1 MATVVVDGSSLD
13 VGAVVAV
20 ARAGARVEV
29 ARGAL
34 ARMAETRALVE
45 RVVLRGDSVYGL
57 TTGVGVRKRVALAG
71 DEIARFNRRIIAE
84 HRTAQGRH
92 APDDV
97 VRATMLRLLNG
108 FARGS
113 SGVRPALA
121 ERLADALNR
130 GEQPRVRMLGS
141 IGQADLMPLADLAA
155 DVFSDVPLEAKE
167 GLAVLNANAFSTGWA
182 ALAIADARTLLDT
195 MTLAAALD
203 LEAFGAN
210 LTPLH
215 EAVGRARPYPGLVEE
230 LRRMRA
236 ALAGSRLWEAGAAR
250 NLQDPLSF
258 RGAAA
263 ILGSARDALG
273 FVERQ
278 LAVELNASQ
287 ENPLALLAEDR
298 IISVANYES
307 LPLAMALD
315 LMRIALVPAVSA
327 ANERLIKLLQAPQT
341 GLSDGLHAPGVSAE
355 SSLSEY
361 TWPAQALAIEARL
374 LGQPVSLEIPSASQ
388 AEGLEDRASMTPLAA
403 RRLAELVDLAR
414 GVVAIEL
421 VVAAQAVELRHGA
434 APDAIGVGAR
444 RVFAAVRELVGFTG
458 PGQTLESD
466 LDPVRDLIARGVLA
480 SESPLQEIAISLVEP
495 GDAGELLTL
504 QRAAYVSEGQIYEN
518 ASIPPLTQTLAEL
531 EQELAETIALK
542 ATLGTRMVGTARA
555 RLEDGTLHIGRIA
568 VAPDMQ
574 GRGIGTRLIERL
586 EADHGAG
593 AHTFALFTGDSNPA
607 NRRLY
612 ERLGYRETHAEVLDF
627 GVRLV
632 HLAKPA
638 ADESD
643 APEITLPS
651 ERKP

>member
-1 MATVVVDGSSLD
+1 MATVIVDGSSLD

-20 ARAGARVEV
+20 ARAGARVEI
-29 ARGAL
+29 APEAL

-84 HRTAQGRH
+84 HRTAQGRD
-92 APDDV
+92 APPDV

-130 GEQPRVRMLGS
+130 GEQPRVRTLGS
-141 IGQADLMPLADLAA
+141 IGQGDLMPLADLAA
-155 DVFSDVPLEAKE
+155 ELFREVPLEAKE
-167 GLAVLNANAFSTGWA
+167 GLSVLNANAFSTGWA
-182 ALAIADARTLLDT
+182 ALAVADARTLLDA

-203 LEAFGAN
+203 LEAFAAN

-215 EAVGRARPYPGLVEE
+215 QAVAVARPYPGLVEE
-230 LRRMRA
+230 LDRMRS
-236 ALAGSRLWEAGAAR
+236 ALAGSRLWEPGAAR

-263 ILGSARDALG
+263 ILGAARDALR
-273 FVERQ
+273 FVEGQ

-287 ENPLALLAEDR
+287 ENPLTLLAEDR

-307 LPLAMALD
+307 LPLAAALD
-315 LMRIALVPAVSA
+315 LMRIALVPTVSA

-341 GLSDGLHAPGVSAE
+341 GLSDGLHAPGVAAE

-403 RRLAELVDLAR
+403 RRLGELVDLAR
-414 GVVAIEL
+414 GLVAIEL
-421 VVAAQAVELRHGA
+421 VVAAQAVQLRHGSS
-434 APDAIGVGAR
+434 PDAIGAGAR
-444 RVFAAVRELVGFTG
+444 RIFEAVRELVPFTG
-458 PGQTLESD
+458 PGDTLASD
-466 LDPVRDLIARGVLA
+466 LDPVRDLIARGDVVPDEPPPPA
-480 SESPLQEIAISLVEP
+480 IAISLVAP

-504 QRAAYVSEGQIYEN
+504 QRAAYVSEGQIYQN
-518 ASIPPLTQTLAEL
+518 ASIPPLTQTLEEL
-531 EQELAETIALK
+531 ERELAGSIALK
-542 ATLGTRMVGTARA
+542 ATIGGRIVGSARA
-555 RLEDGTLHIGRIA
+555 TLEDGVLHIARIA

-574 GRGIGTRLIERL
+574 GRGIGTALIARL
-586 EADHGAG
+586 EAEHGGG

-638 ADESD
+638 AS
-643 APEITLPS
+643 P
-651 ERKP
+651 

>member
-1 MATVVVDGSSLD
+1 MATVIVDGSSLD

-20 ARAGARVEV
+20 ARAGARVEI
-29 ARGAL
+29 APGAL
-34 ARMAETRALVE
+34 VRMAGTRALVE

-71 DEIARFNRRIIAE
+71 EEIARFNRRIIAE
-84 HRTAQGRH
+84 HRTAQGRD
-92 APDDV
+92 APPDV

-130 GEQPRVRMLGS
+130 GEQPRIRMLGS

-155 DVFSDVPLEAKE
+155 EVFQDVPLEAKE
-167 GLAVLNANAFSTGWA
+167 GLSVLNANAFSTGWA
-182 ALAIADARTLLDT
+182 ALAVADARTLLDA

-215 EAVGRARPYPGLVEE
+215 EAVAAARPYPGLVEE
-230 LRRMRA
+230 LGRMRS
-236 ALAGSRLWEAGAAR
+236 ALEGSRLWQPGAAR

-263 ILGSARDALG
+263 ILGAARDALR
-273 FVERQ
+273 FVEEQ

-307 LPLAMALD
+307 LPLAAALD
-315 LMRIALVPAVSA
+315 LMRIALVPTVSA

-341 GLSDGLHAPGVSAE
+341 GLSDGLHAPGVAAE

-403 RRLAELVDLAR
+403 RRLGELVELAR

-421 VVAAQAVELRHGA
+421 IVAAQAIELRHGPS
-434 APDAIGVGAR
+434 PDAIGTGAR
-444 RVFAAVRELVGFTG
+444 QMFDAVRELVSFTG
-458 PGQTLESD
+458 AGDTLESD
-466 LDPVRDLIARGVLA
+466 LDPVRDLIASGRVVPEAKQG
-480 SESPLQEIAISLVEP
+480 SEIVIARVEP
-495 GDAGELLTL
+495 EDAGELLTL
-504 QRAAYVSEGQIYEN
+504 QRAAYVTEGQIYEN

-531 EQELAETIALK
+531 QAELAGSIALK
-542 ATLGTRMVGTARA
+542 ATLGSRMIGTARA
-555 RLEDGTLHIGRIA
+555 RLEDGILHIGRIA
-568 VAPDMQ
+568 IAPDMQ
-574 GRGIGTRLIERL
+574 GRGVGTALIERL
-586 EADHGAG
+586 ELEHGAA
-593 AHTFALFTGDSNPA
+593 AHTFSLFTGDSNPA

-612 ERLGYRETHAEVLDF
+612 ERLGYRETHTEVLDL

-632 HLAKPA
+632 HLAKPGPLPA
-638 ADESD
+638 A
-643 APEITLPS
+643 
-651 ERKP
+651 

>member
-1 MATVVVDGSSLD
+1 MATVIVDGSSLD

-20 ARAGARVEV
+20 ARAGARVEI
-29 ARGAL
+29 APEAL

-71 DEIARFNRRIIAE
+71 EEIARFNRRIIAE
-84 HRTAQGRH
+84 HRTAQGGD
-92 APDDV
+92 APPDV

-130 GEQPRVRMLGS
+130 GEQPRVRKLGS

-155 DVFSDVPLEAKE
+155 EVFRDVPLEAKE
-167 GLAVLNANAFSTGWA
+167 GLSVLNANAFSTGWA
-182 ALAIADARTLLDT
+182 ALAIADARTLLDA

-203 LEAFGAN
+203 LEAFAAN

-215 EAVGRARPYPGLVEE
+215 EAVGAARPYPGLVEE
-230 LRRMRA
+230 LERMRT
-236 ALAGSRLWEAGAAR
+236 ALEGSRLWQPGAAR

-263 ILGSARDALG
+263 ILGAARDALR

-307 LPLAMALD
+307 LPLAAALD
-315 LMRIALVPAVSA
+315 LMRIALVPTISA
-327 ANERLIKLLQAPQT
+327 ANERLMKLLQAPQT
-341 GLSDGLHAPGVSAE
+341 GLTDGLHAPGVAAE

-403 RRLAELVDLAR
+403 RRLAELVELAH

-434 APDAIGVGAR
+434 APDAIGSGAR
-444 RVFAAVRELVGFTG
+444 RVFDAVRERIAFTG
-458 PGQTLESD
+458 AGDTLAPD
-466 LDPVRDLIARGVLA
+466 LDPVRELIASGLIVPA
-480 SESPLQEIAISLVEP
+480 AEADPEIVIARVEP
-495 GDAGELLTL
+495 EDAGELLTL
-504 QRAAYVSEGQIYEN
+504 QRAAYVTEGQIYQN

-531 EQELAETIALK
+531 QAELAESIALK
-542 ATLGTRMVGTARA
+542 ATLGCRMVGTARA

-568 VAPDMQ
+568 IAPDMQ
-574 GRGIGTRLIERL
+574 GRGIGTALIERL
-586 EADHGAG
+586 EADHGSG

-638 ADESD
+638 GTGDH
-643 APEITLPS
+643 PS
-651 ERKP
+651 E

>member
-1 MATVVVDGSSLD
+1 
-13 VGAVVAV
+13 
-20 ARAGARVEV
+20 
-29 ARGAL
+29 
-34 ARMAETRALVE
+34 
-45 RVVLRGDSVYGL
+45 
-57 TTGVGVRKRVALAG
+57 
-71 DEIARFNRRIIAE
+71 
-84 HRTAQGRH
+84 
-92 APDDV
+92 
-97 VRATMLRLLNG
+97 
-108 FARGS
+108 
-113 SGVRPALA
+113 
-121 ERLADALNR
+121 
-130 GEQPRVRMLGS
+130 MLGS

-155 DVFSDVPLEAKE
+155 EIFRDVPLEAKE

-182 ALAIADARTLLDT
+182 ALAIADARTLLDA

-215 EAVGRARPYPGLVEE
+215 EAVARARPYPGLIEE
-230 LRRMRA
+230 LQRMRT
-236 ALAGSRLWEAGAAR
+236 ALSDSRLWQPGAAR

-263 ILGSARDALG
+263 ILGAARDALG

-287 ENPLALLAEDR
+287 ENPLALPAEDR

-341 GLSDGLHAPGVSAE
+341 GLSDGLHAPGVAAE

-374 LGQPVSLEIPSASQ
+374 LAQPVSLEIPSASQ

-403 RRLAELVDLAR
+403 RRLGELVDLAR
-414 GVVAIEL
+414 GLVAIEL
-421 VVAAQAVELRHGA
+421 VVAAQAVELRHGP
-434 APDAIGVGAR
+434 APSAIGAGAR
-444 RVFAAVRELVGFTG
+444 RMFDAVRELVTFTG
-458 PGQTLESD
+458 QGETLASD
-466 LDPVRDLIARGVLA
+466 LDPVRELIARGGLLPEEDAAAGGIV
-480 SESPLQEIAISLVEP
+480 ISRVEP

-518 ASIPPLTQTLAEL
+518 ARIPPLTQTLAEL
-531 EQELAETIALK
+531 EAELADATALK
-542 ATLGTRMVGTARA
+542 ATIGSRIVGSARA

-568 VAPDMQ
+568 VAPDVQ
-574 GRGIGTRLIERL
+574 GRGIGTALIERL
-586 EADHGAG
+586 EAEHAAG

-612 ERLGYRETHAEVLDF
+612 ERLGYRETHHEELDF

-632 HLAKPA
+632 HLAKRAPGSPA
-638 ADESD
+638 RL
-643 APEITLPS
+643 APHPS
-651 ERKP
+651 G

>member
-1 MATVVVDGSSLD
+1 MATVIVDGSSLE
-13 VGAVVAV
+13 VGDVVAV
-20 ARAGARVEV
+20 ARAGARVEI
-29 ARGAL
+29 APTAL
-34 ARMAETRALVE
+34 AHMAETRALVE
-45 RVVLRGDSVYGL
+45 RVVRRGDSVYGL

-84 HRTAQGRH
+84 HRTAQGRD
-92 APDDV
+92 APSDV

-108 FARGS
+108 FARGTA
-113 SGVRPALA
+113 GVRPALA
-121 ERLADALNR
+121 ERLADALNG

-141 IGQADLMPLADLAA
+141 IGQGDLMPLADLATEIFA
-155 DVFSDVPLEAKE
+155 DVQLEAKE

-182 ALAIADARTLLDT
+182 ALAIADARTLLDA

-203 LEAFGAN
+203 LEGFAAN

-215 EAVGRARPYPGLVEE
+215 RAVARARPYPGLVEE
-230 LRRMRA
+230 LDRMRA
-236 ALAGSRLWEAGAAR
+236 ALAGSRLWQPGSAR

-263 ILGSARDALG
+263 ILGAARDALG

-307 LPLAMALD
+307 QPLAMALD
-315 LMRIALVPAVSA
+315 LMRIALVPTISA
-327 ANERLIKLLQAPQT
+327 ANERLMKMLQAPQT
-341 GLSDGLHAPGVSAE
+341 GLSDGLHAPGVAAE

-374 LGQPVSLEIPSASQ
+374 LGQPVSLEIPSATQ

-403 RRLAELVDLAR
+403 RRLDELVDLAR

-421 VVAAQAVELRHGA
+421 VVAAQAVELRHGPS
-434 APDAIGVGAR
+434 PDAIGAGAR
-444 RVFAAVRELVGFTG
+444 RMFDEVRRLVAFTG
-458 PGQTLESD
+458 PGQTLEPD
-466 LDPVRDLIARGVLA
+466 LDPVRALIAAGGLMPD
-480 SESPLQEIAISLVEP
+480 SSPGDGIEISLVEP

-504 QRAAYVSEGQIYEN
+504 QRAAYVTEGQIYEN

-531 EQELAETIALK
+531 EAELEDSIALK
-542 ATLGTRMVGTARA
+542 ATRGTRIVGTARA

-574 GRGIGTRLIERL
+574 GRGIGTALVERL
-586 EADHGAG
+586 EKEHGGG

-612 ERLGYRETHAEVLDF
+612 ERMGYRETHYEQLDF

-632 HLAKPA
+632 HLAKA
-638 ADESD
+638 ADG
-643 APEITLPS
+643 APAG
-651 ERKP
+651 

>member
-1 MATVVVDGSSLD
+1 MATVTVDGSSLD

-20 ARAGARVEV
+20 ARAGARVEIAPA
-29 ARGAL
+29 AR

-45 RVVLRGDSVYGL
+45 RVVLRGDTVYGL
-57 TTGVGVRKRVALAG
+57 TTGVGVRKRVVLAG
-71 DEIARFNRRIIAE
+71 DEIASFNRRIIAE
-84 HRTAQGRH
+84 HRTAQGAD
-92 APDDV
+92 APADV

-113 SGVRPALA
+113 AGVRPVLA

-155 DVFSDVPLEAKE
+155 EVFEDVPLEAKE

-182 ALAIADARTLLDT
+182 TLAVADARALLDA

-203 LEAFGAN
+203 LEAFAAN

-215 EAVGRARPYPGLVEE
+215 EAVGESRPYEGLVEE
-230 LRRMRA
+230 LARMRA
-236 ALAGSRLWEAGAAR
+236 ALAGSRLWQPGAAR

-263 ILGSARDALG
+263 ILGAARDALR
-273 FVERQ
+273 FVEQQ

-287 ENPLALLAEDR
+287 ENPLTLLAEDR

-307 LPLAMALD
+307 LPLALALD
-315 LMRIALVPAVSA
+315 LMRIALAPAVSA
-327 ANERLIKLLQAPQT
+327 ANERLIKLLQAPQS
-341 GLSDGLHAPGVSAE
+341 GLSDGLHAPGVAAE

-374 LGQPVSLEIPSASQ
+374 LAQPVSHEIPSASQ
-388 AEGLEDRASMTPLAA
+388 AEGLEDRASMAPLAA
-403 RRLAELVDLAR
+403 RRLSELVDLAR

-434 APDAIGVGAR
+434 APDAIGDGAR
-444 RVFAAVRELVGFTG
+444 RTFDAVRELVSFTG
-458 PGQTLESD
+458 PGDTLESD
-466 LDPVRDLIARGVLA
+466 LDPVRDLIARGRLVA
-480 SESPLQEIAISLVEP
+480 EVEPDDAISIALVEA
-495 GDAGELLTL
+495 GDAGELWTL
-504 QRAAYVSEGQIYEN
+504 QRAAYVTEGQIYEN

-531 EQELAETIALK
+531 EAELAESVALK
-542 ATLGTRMVGTARA
+542 ATLGSRIVGTARA
-555 RLEDGTLHIGRIA
+555 RLEHGTLHIGRIA

-574 GRGIGTRLIERL
+574 GRGIGSALVRQL
-586 EADHGAG
+586 ESQHGAG

-612 ERLGYRETHAEVLDF
+612 ERMGYRETHTEQLDF

-638 ADESD
+638 AAVDH
-643 APEITLPS
+643 PS
-651 ERKP
+651 E

>member
-20 ARAGARVEV
+20 ARAGARVEL
-29 ARGAL
+29 APEAL

-84 HRTAQGRH
+84 HRTAQGRD

-155 DVFSDVPLEAKE
+155 EIFRDVPLEAKE

-182 ALAIADARTLLDT
+182 ALAIADARTLLDA

-215 EAVGRARPYPGLVEE
+215 EAVARARPYPGLIEE
-230 LRRMRA
+230 LQRMRT
-236 ALAGSRLWEAGAAR
+236 ALSDSRLWQPGAAR

-263 ILGSARDALG
+263 ILGAARDALG

-287 ENPLALLAEDR
+287 ENPLALPAEDR

-341 GLSDGLHAPGVSAE
+341 GLSDGLHAPGVAAE

-374 LGQPVSLEIPSASQ
+374 LAQPVSLEIPSASQ

-403 RRLAELVDLAR
+403 RRLGELVDLAR
-414 GVVAIEL
+414 GLVAIEL
-421 VVAAQAVELRHGA
+421 VVAAQAVELRHGP
-434 APDAIGVGAR
+434 APTAIGTGAR
-444 RVFAAVRELVGFTG
+444 RMFDAVRELVTFTG
-458 PGQTLESD
+458 PGETLASD
-466 LDPVRDLIARGVLA
+466 LDPVRDLIARGGLLPEEA
-480 SESPLQEIAISLVEP
+480 AAGEIVISRVEP

-504 QRAAYVSEGQIYEN
+504 QRGAYVSEGQIYEN

-531 EQELAETIALK
+531 EAELADTIALK
-542 ATLGTRMVGTARA
+542 ATIGSRIVGSARA

-574 GRGIGTRLIERL
+574 GRGIGTALIERL
-586 EADHGAG
+586 EAGHAAG

-612 ERLGYRETHAEVLDF
+612 ERLGYRETHLEELDF

-632 HLAKPA
+632 HFAKRAPGSPAPLAPH
-638 ADESD
+638 
-643 APEITLPS
+643 PS
-651 ERKP
+651 G

>member
-20 ARAGARVEV
+20 ARAGARVEI
-29 ARGAL
+29 AAEAL

-57 TTGVGVRKRVALAG
+57 TTGVGVRKRVTLAG
-71 DEIARFNRRIIAE
+71 DEIARFNQRIIAE
-84 HRTAQGRH
+84 HRTAQGGD
-92 APDDV
+92 APADV

-121 ERLADALNR
+121 ERLVDALNR
-130 GEQPRVRMLGS
+130 GERPRVRMLGS
-141 IGQADLMPLADLAA
+141 IGQGDLMPLADLAA
-155 DVFSDVPLEAKE
+155 ELFGDVTLEAKE
-167 GLAVLNANAFSTGWA
+167 GHSVLNANAFSTGWA
-182 ALAIADARTLLDT
+182 SLAIADARTLLDA

-203 LEAFGAN
+203 LEAFAAN

-215 EAVGRARPYPGLVEE
+215 QAVAEARPYPGLVDE
-230 LRRMRA
+230 LARMRS
-236 ALAGSRLWEAGAAR
+236 ALAGSRLWQPGAAR

-263 ILGSARDALG
+263 ILGAARDALR
-273 FVERQ
+273 FVEAQ

-287 ENPLALLAEDR
+287 ENPLTVPAEDR

-315 LMRIALVPAVSA
+315 LMRIALVPTVSA
-327 ANERLIKLLQAPQT
+327 ANERVIKLLQAPQT

-355 SSLSEY
+355 SGLSEY

-388 AEGLEDRASMTPLAA
+388 AEGLEDRANMTPLAA

-414 GVVAIEL
+414 GLVSIEL
-421 VVAAQAVELRHGA
+421 VVAAQAVELRHGP
-434 APDAIGVGAR
+434 APDAIGAGAR
-444 RVFAAVRELVGFTG
+444 RAFDAVRALVSFTG
-458 PGQTLESD
+458 PGETLHSD
-466 LDPVRDLIARGVLA
+466 LDPLRSLIAGGTLAPEVAHRGELA
-480 SESPLQEIAISLVEP
+480 IGLVEP

-504 QRAAYVSEGQIYEN
+504 QRAAYVSEGQIYAN
-518 ASIPPLTQTLAEL
+518 ASIPPLTQTLEEL
-531 EQELAETIALK
+531 ESELAGSIALK
-542 ATLGTRMVGTARA
+542 ATIGSRIVGTARA

-574 GRGIGTRLIERL
+574 GRGIGTALIERL
-586 EADHGAG
+586 EAEHADG
-593 AHTFALFTGDSNPA
+593 AHTLALFTGDSNPA

-632 HLAKPA
+632 HLAKTR
-638 ADESD
+638 SG
-643 APEITLPS
+643 
-651 ERKP
+651 

>member
-1 MATVVVDGSSLD
+1 MSTVVVDGSSLT

-20 ARAGARVEV
+20 ARAGARVEI
-29 ARGAL
+29 ADEAL
-34 ARMAETRALVE
+34 ARMAESRALVE

-57 TTGVGVRKRVALAG
+57 TTGVGVRKRVELAG
-71 DEIARFNRRIIAE
+71 EEIARFNRRIIAE
-84 HRTAQGRH
+84 HRTAQGRE
-92 APDDV
+92 APGDV

-113 SGVRPALA
+113 AGVRPALA

-141 IGQADLMPLADLAA
+141 IGQSDLMPLADLAA
-155 DVFSDVPLEAKE
+155 AVFRDLPLEAKE

-182 ALAIADARTLLDT
+182 ALAIADARTLLDA

-215 EAVGRARPYPGLVEE
+215 PAVGAARPYPGLVGE
-230 LRRMRA
+230 LRRMRD
-236 ALAGSRLWEAGAAR
+236 ALAGSRLWEPGAAR

-263 ILGSARDALG
+263 ILGAARDALD

-278 LAVELNASQ
+278 LAIELNASQ
-287 ENPLALLAEDR
+287 ENPLTLLAEDR

-307 LPLAMALD
+307 LPLATALD

-341 GLSDGLHAPGVSAE
+341 GLSDGLHAPGVAAE

-421 VVAAQAVELRHGA
+421 VVAAQAVELRHG
-434 APDAIGVGAR
+434 PDPSAIGSGTR
-444 RVFAAVRELVGFTG
+444 RAFAAVRALVTFTG
-458 PGQTLESD
+458 PGRTLESD
-466 LDPVRDLIARGVLA
+466 LDPVRDLIARGGLGPVTPA
-480 SESPLQEIAISLVEP
+480 DEIAISPVEP

-531 EQELAETIALK
+531 ADELGRSIALK
-542 ATLGTRMVGTARA
+542 ATVGARIVGTARA
-555 RLEDGTLHIGRIA
+555 RLEGGTLHIGRIA

-574 GRGIGTRLIERL
+574 GRGIGTALIERL
-586 EADHGAG
+586 ESEHADGV
-593 AHTFALFTGDSNPA
+593 HTFALFTGDSNPA

-612 ERLGYRETHAEVLDF
+612 ERLGYRATHTELLDF

-632 HLAKPA
+632 HLAKA
-638 ADESD
+638 APGAAQPTE
-643 APEITLPS
+643 PPPS
-651 ERKP
+651 G